1 MPEISI
7 IVPVFNVESYLRK
20 CVDSLINQTFA
31 DIEIILV
38 DDGSTDNSA
47 NICDEYSLKDKR
59 IKVIHKENG
68 GLSDARNAGLEVCK
82 GEYIGFVDGDDY
94 VSESM
99 YQILYDR
106 AIQFNADVSGCQL
119 VNIFPHK
126 VFKPEKKNVVLHDK
140 VAMIQTIFT
149 IGGSLS
155 VCNKIFKKDVFRD
168 LRFDKGKYYE
178 DAYIVLKWI
187 GQIHCL
193 SIINDGLY
201 FYIHREKSITGSD
214 FSMKSLDIIEAYKY
228 DLKIIENSYPAAAP
242 YGELR
247 LWWAYRNSLENI
259 LRSKKT
265 SGTEHIYKNLR
276 SVLLKNIFR
285 ILKNPVIPMKQ
296 KLAYILIICNSK
308 VYMKIKGK

>member
-1 MPEISI
+1 MPIISI
-7 IVPVFNVESYLRK
+7 IVPVFNVEPYLRK
-20 CVDSLINQTFA
+20 CVDSLISQTFV

-59 IKVIHKENG
+59 IKVIHKKNG
-68 GLSDARNAGLEVCK
+68 GLSDARNAGLEICK

-94 VSESM
+94 VSENM
-99 YQILYDR
+99 YQILYDK
-106 AIQFNADVSGCQL
+106 AVKFNADVSGCQL
-119 VNIFPHK
+119 VNVFPHK

-140 VAMIQTIFT
+140 IDMIKNIFA

-155 VCNKIFKKDVFRD
+155 VCNKIFKKFIFEN

-201 FYIHREKSITGSD
+201 FYMHREKSITGSD
-214 FSMKSLDIIEAYKY
+214 FSIKSLDIIKAHEY
-228 DLKIIENSYPAAAP
+228 DLKIIENLYTQAIP

-247 LWWAYRNSLENI
+247 LWWAYRNGLENI
-259 LRSKKT
+259 LKSKKT
-265 SGTEHIYKNLR
+265 SETEHIYKNLK
-276 SVLLKNIFR
+276 SVLIKNIFR

-308 VYMKIKGK
+308 VYMQVKK